1 MQGCLVACDR
11 TEPGPEKGV
20 QIQQTQPNRELEY
33 RTHRTHRTM
42 SPHYERQD
50 PTPPYQTQDGF
61 LLMM

>member
-11 TEPGPEKGV
+11 MEPGPEKGV
-20 QIQQTQPNRELEY
+20 QMRQTQPDRELEY
-33 RTHRTHRTM
+33 RTHRTDRTQ

-50 PTPPYQTQDGF
+50 ATLPYQTQDGF